1 MCCERFLK
9 YNISDKVEAFSTMVG
24 AELPYCVVQPHQIH
38 GDKLAIILD
47 KNTTCDELE
56 GIDALITPIKNYPIA
71 VRTADCVPILLYD
84 PVKEVVAAIHS
95 GWKGTASKITRK
107 VVNELHKL
115 FDVNPSNLL
124 AVIGPSISIDAFQV
138 GEEVVESLYKEGFPM
153 DIVHKYYGPKNELNV
168 FSGHHIDLW
177 EANKWLL
184 EESGVKTENIIV
196 SGVCTYYNKDFH
208 SARREKNNKCSRIIN
223 VIKMF

>member
-1 MCCERFLK
+1 MCRERFLK
-9 YNISDKVEAFSTMVG
+9 YNVSEKVEAFSTMVG
-24 AELPYCVVQPHQIH
+24 AELPYCVVQSHQIH

-47 KNTTCDELE
+47 KKTTRDELE
-56 GIDALITPIKNYPIA
+56 GIDALITPIKNCPIA

-95 GWKGTASKITRK
+95 GWKGTVSRLTKK
-107 VVNELHKL
+107 VVNELQKS
-115 FDVNPSNLL
+115 FEVDPSNLF

-153 DIVHKYYGPKNELNV
+153 NIMHKYYGPKNDLNLL
-168 FSGHHIDLW
+168 SGHHIDLW
-177 EANKWLL
+177 KANQWLL
-184 EESGVKTENIIV
+184 EGSGVQTENIIV

-208 SARREKNNKCSRIIN
+208 SARREKNNKCPRIIN